1 MASVLL
7 VSFLSLAGAGF
18 AHPSA
23 PLITPAPVVGRQS
36 INVAV
41 PEFCEK
47 KSQVS
52 SCFDRLGAQEKLD
65 ECQGS
70 KDDTCLCAG
79 YAAVDACVSSA
90 CGDEFETATKGIFQI
105 SYYSSYVH
113 TFCSA
118 VGAGGV
124 VDTPQTDSPAETT
137 TKKTNPTTATPTAPA
152 QTTGAGS
159 DSDSDAASEAGD
171 NTSPATGSPT
181 QGATEEEQESTS
193 EESGAESS
201 STAEPSGSVTDDESS
216 TAPATSESPS
226 SAAMSLKAG
235 SVGALGG
242 VAGVMALWGALGLG
256 AFVFQ
261 AAL

>member
-1 MASVLL
+1 LQPPRAIVTLFTKQATFFATTFISNNKKTTTMASVLL

-79 YAAVDACVSSA
+79 YAAVDA
-90 CGDEFETATKGIFQI
+90 
-105 SYYSSYVH
+105 
-113 TFCSA
+113 
-118 VGAGGV
+118 
-124 VDTPQTDSPAETT
+124 
-137 TKKTNPTTATPTAPA
+137 
-152 QTTGAGS
+152 
-159 DSDSDAASEAGD
+159 
-171 NTSPATGSPT
+171 
-181 QGATEEEQESTS
+181 
-193 EESGAESS
+193 
-201 STAEPSGSVTDDESS
+201 
-216 TAPATSESPS
+216 
-226 SAAMSLKAG
+226 
-235 SVGALGG
+235 
-242 VAGVMALWGALGLG
+242 
-256 AFVFQ
+256 
-261 AAL
+261 